1 MKTATKIF
9 IVLFLLVGIA
19 AIYMGLNINLQCATA
34 TMKDNLLA
42 GLPLSVFGIYCFI
55 TALFLWKKTQI
66 GNILAVFTIIM
77 ASVLIIAP
85 IFDLSFPIIK
95 TSCLNL

>member
-1 MKTATKIF
+1 
-9 IVLFLLVGIA
+9 
-19 AIYMGLNINLQCATA
+19 MGLNVDLKCIGGTA
-34 TMKDNLLA
+34 QDNIMA
-42 GLPLSVFGIYCFI
+42 GLPLWIFGTYCTI
-55 TALFLWKKTQI
+55 TALFLWKKPPI